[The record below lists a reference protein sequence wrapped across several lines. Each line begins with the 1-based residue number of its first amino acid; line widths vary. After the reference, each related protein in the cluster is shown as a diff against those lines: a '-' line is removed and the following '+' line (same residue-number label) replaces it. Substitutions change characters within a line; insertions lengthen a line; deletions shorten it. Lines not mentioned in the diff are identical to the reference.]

1 MNKWYIYISMI
12 EPDVAQLILFYV
24 FFFYILGWNNKAE
37 YILEDD
43 PEWLLRREATPPEET
58 LDE

>member
-1 MNKWYIYISMI
+1 MI

-24 FFFYILGWNNKAE
+24 FFYILGWNNKAE

-43 PEWLLRREATPPEET
+43 PE
-58 LDE
+58 